1 MAIYRPRKP
10 RPLRDRLGVT
20 STALLAF
27 VRREREYRGSV
38 EHLAAAMGTTT
49 RRVFG
54 ALAQLG
60 SENLVRAGIDTA
72 TGDLVIRDIA
82 RPRRQH

>member
-1 MAIYRPRKP
+1 MAIYRPRKR

-20 STALLAF
+20 STALLAM

-38 EHLAAAMGTTT
+38 EQLASVMETTT

-54 ALAQLG
+54 ALVQLG

-72 TGDLVIRDIA
+72 TGDLVIRYLP
-82 RPRRQH
+82 RPHRQH